1 VARYLPLLEGL
12 TELAI
17 LPLVG
22 LNFRS
27 VVAPLIALAASG
39 VAFGANVRVAGIAG
53 AALGLPVPAELEPLL
68 VALLLGIVTGYTVFD
83 VAALQIGLDSARDR
97 RRTVR
102 FAEIHDRRMT
112 AHGSSRRET
121 PARARRSLRADERS
135 RPGGPS
141 GPG

>member
-27 VVAPLIALAASG
+27 VVAALIALAASG

-97 RRTVR
+97 RRTVG
-102 FAEIHDRRMT
+102 FAEIHDRMDD
-112 AHGSSRRET
+112 SSRLQ
-121 PARARRSLRADERS
+121 PA
-135 RPGGPS
+135 
-141 GPG
+141 